1 MSIVVQ
7 RVVFNLPTTLA
18 ITVFTP
24 TLAGCLLL
32 LSWLQHRTIF
42 ALALWG
48 SGFIVAAVATTLI
61 IVARG
66 AIPDFWSIVI
76 GNALIALA
84 YGILWSGV
92 RSFEGKRLSVVQT
105 MAGAIVWLASCLI
118 GPIYAVP
125 AARATVLAAIAVTYT
140 LLSLLE
146 LWRGRDDGV
155 WRWPIMLL
163 LVVHAA
169 VIPIRIQLAGP
180 AAYPDLR
187 HVDLVIFAI
196 FETVF
201 VCICA
206 AYLFGGLAKDRIAAF
221 YRRAS
226 LIDPLTGVANRRHF
240 SQVAER
246 ILARARF
253 ASRPIALLLFD
264 LDRFKRINDT
274 YGHHAGDAVLIEFC
288 RLATSLLR
296 PTDLF
301 GRVGGEEFAG
311 LLLDTGRQDALLL
324 AERLRAALEA
334 TFHAV
339 EGRTFTATVSIGVAI
354 SDQASADLDALLDAA
369 DQALYRA
376 KVLGRNRVELSLNLA
391 NVPTPKQRPILSSRV
406 R

>member
-66 AIPDFWSIVI
+66 TIPDFWSIVI

-92 RSFEGKRLSVVQT
+92 RSFGGKRLSVVQT

-125 AARATVLAAIAVTYT
+125 AARATVLAAIAITYT

-155 WRWPIMLL
+155 WRLPIMLL

-226 LIDPLTGVANRRHF
+226 LIDPLTGVANRRNF

-301 GRVGGEEFAG
+301 GRFGGEEFAG
-311 LLLDTGRQDALLL
+311 LLPDTGRQDALLL

-376 KVLGRNRVELSLNLA
+376 KVLGRNRVELSLSLA

>member
-7 RVVFNLPTTLA
+7 RVVFNLPTSLA

-42 ALALWG
+42 ALARWG
-48 SGFIVAAVATTLI
+48 SGFLIAAVATTLI
-61 IVARG
+61 IIARG
-66 AIPDFWSIVI
+66 TIPDFWSIVI

-84 YGILWSGV
+84 YGVLWSGV
-92 RSFEGKRLSVVQT
+92 RNFEGKRLSVVQT
-105 MAGAIVWLASCLI
+105 TAGAIVWLASCLI

-125 AARATVLAAIAVTYT
+125 AARATVLAAIAITYT

-163 LVVHAA
+163 LLIHTA

-187 HVDLVIFAI
+187 HVNLVIFAI
-196 FETVF
+196 FERVF

-206 AYLFGGLAKDRIAAF
+206 AYLFGGLAKDRIAVL

-226 LIDPLTGVANRRHF
+226 LIDPLTGVANRRNF

-246 ILARARF
+246 MIARARF
-253 ASRPIALLLFD
+253 TGRPSALLLFD
-264 LDRFKRINDT
+264 LDHFKSINDT
-274 YGHHAGDAVLIEFC
+274 FRRRSAHRI
-288 RLATSLLR
+288 
-296 PTDLF
+296 LF
-301 GRVGGEEFAG
+301 GWPLRCY
-311 LLLDTGRQDALLL
+311 GRQICSAGS
-324 AERLRAALEA
+324 
-334 TFHAV
+334 AV
-339 EGRTFTATVSIGVAI
+339 RSLQACCRIPGDKMRSCWQSGCDPRSKPPPPYRWTANPCRGGQRWGRH
-354 SDQASADLDALLDAA
+354 
-369 DQALYRA
+369 
-376 KVLGRNRVELSLNLA
+376 LGRC
-391 NVPTPKQRPILSSRV
+391 KF
-406 R
+406 

>member
-1 MSIVVQ
+1 VVQ

-48 SGFIVAAVATTLI
+48 SGFIVAAIATTLI

-66 AIPDFWSIVI
+66 TIPDFWSIVI

-92 RSFEGKRLSVVQT
+92 RNFEGKRLSVVQT

-125 AARATVLAAIAVTYT
+125 AARATVLAAIAITYT

-155 WRWPIMLL
+155 WRLPIMLL

-226 LIDPLTGVANRRHF
+226 LIDPLTGVANRRNF

-311 LLLDTGRQDALLL
+311 LLPDTGRQDALLL

-334 TFHAV
+334 TSHTV

-354 SDQASADLDALLDAA
+354 SGQASADLDALLDAA

-376 KVLGRNRVELSLNLA
+376 KMLGRNRVELSLNLA
-391 NVPTPKQRPILSSRV
+391 NVPTPKQGPILSSRV

>member
-1 MSIVVQ
+1 MSNMVQ
-7 RVVFNLPTTLA
+7 RVVFSLPTSLA

-48 SGFIVAAVATTLI
+48 SGFIVMAVATALV

-66 AIPDFWSIVI
+66 TIPDFWSIVV
-76 GNALIALA
+76 GNALVAVA

-92 RSFEGKRLSVVQT
+92 RNFEGKRLSVVRT
-105 MAGAIVWLASCLI
+105 MAGAIVWLAACLV

-125 AARATVLAAIAVTYT
+125 AARATVLAAIAITYT

-155 WRWPIMLL
+155 WRWPVMLL
-163 LVVHAA
+163 LLVHTV
-169 VIPIRIQLAGP
+169 VIPIRIELAGP

-187 HVDLVIFAI
+187 HVNLVIFAI

-226 LIDPLTGVANRRHF
+226 LIDPLTGVANRRDF
-240 SQVAER
+240 FEVAER
-246 ILARARF
+246 TIARARF

-264 LDRFKRINDT
+264 LDHFKSINDI
-274 YGHHAGDAVLIEFC
+274 YGHHAGDAVLTEFC

-301 GRVGGEEFAG
+301 GRVGGEEFAA
-311 LLLDTGRQDALLL
+311 LLPDTGRQDALLL
-324 AERLRAALEA
+324 AERLKSAFEA
-334 TFHAV
+334 TSHDV
-339 EGRTFTATVSIGVAI
+339 GGRTLAATVSVGVAI
-354 SDQASADLDALLDAA
+354 SDDASSDLDTLLEAA

-376 KVLGRNRVELSLNLA
+376 KMLGRNRVELSLNLA
-391 NVPTPKQRPILSSRV
+391 KVSPLKQRPILSSGV

>member
-125 AARATVLAAIAVTYT
+125 AARATVLAAIAITYT

-226 LIDPLTGVANRRHF
+226 LIDPLTGVANRRNF

-311 LLLDTGRQDALLL
+311 LLPDTGRQDALSL

-334 TFHAV
+334 TSHTV